1 MYFNL
6 DQLVPYVVSRNS
18 TPIHQ
23 QFRPELYQSIREREN
38 FTTLPNRKYFPH
50 HPSAKTPHHHSGLRH
65 PQKPRKLVGFAS
77 FMNPPPPHT
86 FVFTPHRGCEEA
98 RSAFFG
104 FSERLLGWAS
114 IFRRGG
120 VFPHTHGILGGIF
133 TAQTWSFRRFPV
145 SSAIEKSS
153 LKWFML
159 NYLINTVL
167 IEKGEG
173 SGLTAN

>member
-38 FTTLPNRKYFPH
+38 FTTLPKSEIFPTSPKCQNASSSFG
-50 HPSAKTPHHHSGLRH
+50 PSTPTKAKKTCRFCFLHE
-65 PQKPRKLVGFAS
+65 
-77 FMNPPPPHT
+77 PPHT

-167 IEKGEG
+167 IEKGGGREG
-173 SGLTAN
+173 WMAN